1 MTLDRVSRLF
11 LIGSATLLASLLLG
25 ILFFAFNA
33 YRAPHDFYQPEADQP
48 QVVIVI
54 PNGAG
59 LRSVAQ
65 ILQDSGAIT
74 SGTLFQWGTRI
85 SGAGSKLRAGEYS
98 LLGPASMAQI
108 RDQLLGGETLQHR
121 LTIAEGLTSRQ
132 VVALLAADEVLVGE
146 MAALPGEGTLLPE
159 TYYFSRGDNRSALLT
174 RMRQNQQQLLD
185 DLWLERPPDFPFP
198 GVEEAVI
205 LASIVEKETALP
217 AERPMI
223 ARVFLNR
230 LERRMRLQSD
240 PTAIY
245 GQTAGEP
252 LGRPLRQSELDAR
265 NAYNTYVIRGLPPGP
280 IANPGMDSL
289 KAVFHP
295 AEGNY
300 LYFVAD
306 GKGGHVFAQTLEEH
320 NRNVARWRRI
330 EREQRR

>member
-1 MTLDRVSRLF
+1 MTLDRVSRLI
-11 LIGSATLLASLLLG
+11 LIGSATLLASLVLG
-25 ILFFAFNA
+25 ILFFVFNA
-33 YRAPHDFYQPEADQP
+33 YRASHDFYQPATEVP
-48 QVVIVI
+48 EVVIVI

-65 ILQDSGAIT
+65 ILQSADAIT
-74 SGTLFQWGTRI
+74 SGELFVWGTRL
-85 SGAGSKLRAGEYS
+85 SGAGSKLRAGEYR

-108 RDQLLGGETLQHR
+108 RDQLLSGETLQHR
-121 LTIAEGLTSRQ
+121 LTIPEGLTSRQ
-132 VVALLAADEVLVGE
+132 VMALLAADEVLAGG
-146 MAALPGEGTLLPE
+146 MAVQPGEGTLLPE
-159 TYYFSRGDNRSALLT
+159 TYYFSRGDSRSALLT
-174 RMRQNQQQLLD
+174 RMRRNQQQLLD
-185 DLWLERPPDFPFP
+185 DLWLDRPPDFPFP

-217 AERPMI
+217 EERPMI

-230 LERRMRLQSD
+230 LEQRMRLQSD

-252 LGRPLRQSELDAR
+252 LGRSLRQSELDAR

-306 GKGGHVFAQTLEEH
+306 GNGGHIFAATLEEH
-320 NRNVARWRRI
+320 NRNVAKWRRI
-330 EREQRR
+330 ERQQR